1 MGRLGGST
9 TPWECEWEQTLS
21 QSSEWVDLVVVRHHG
36 SVHRDDM
43 DGRVCEREDSVR
55 VDLVVVRHHGS
66 VDRDDMD
73 GRVCERE
80 DSVRVDLVI
89 VRHHGSGNRHSLRTQ
104 VM

>member
-1 MGRLGGST
+1 MR
-9 TPWECEWEQTLS
+9 ED
-21 QSSEWVDLVVVRHHG
+21 SELVDLVVVRHHG
-36 SVHRDDM
+36 SVSGNRHSLRAVSD
-43 DGRVCEREDSVR
+43 
-55 VDLVVVRHHGS
+55 DLVVVRHHGS

-80 DSVRVDLVI
+80 DSVSDDLVV